1 MEEQNLKNGYYKID
15 LYNSNGDHISNDSEK
30 VDYIVVEV
38 KDNIIREVVFNKN
51 VTFAYY
57 NKELDKNVFD
67 EKQYSKIQQDQYLLG
82 MAPYIRTTDLNK
94 ENEIFYDK
102 KLGYNKELSEYY
114 DSLEHR
120 FFTTYLDKK
129 QQRINENYSNQNNK

>member
-1 MEEQNLKNGYYKID
+1 M
-15 LYNSNGDHISNDSEK
+15 
-30 VDYIVVEV
+30 
-38 KDNIIREVVFNKN
+38 
-51 VTFAYY
+51 TFTYY
-57 NKELDKNVFD
+57 NEELDRNVFD
-67 EKQYSKIQQDQYLLG
+67 EKEYSKIQQDQYLLG
-82 MAPYIRTTDLNK
+82 IAPYIRTTDLNK

-114 DSLEHR
+114 ASLEHR